1 MPARS
6 ADNGVWM
13 AVSSLGCPHG
23 VWDSG
28 GTCAGEMY
36 PEGTRHSTSSIRSYE
51 KDDENGMIVVTAD
64 LSRKWSPHY
73 WGGPMMSSPGGRR
86 VRHTMIDYVEDEI
99 AREVKRWWEE

>member
-1 MPARS
+1 
-6 ADNGVWM
+6 
-13 AVSSLGCPHG
+13 
-23 VWDSG
+23 
-28 GTCAGEMY
+28 MY
-36 PEGTRHSTSSIRSYE
+36 DEGTRCSETSIRSYE